1 MGLFNRNRTPEMS
14 DRRKE
19 LLNKSDSAERK
30 VWWKYFLLVVLFMV
44 VLFFFADTVAEWF
57 PNINALSLI
66 LAVPL
71 SIGTG
76 VVCHI
81 EFAKSMKSIRHATEA
96 SCYLEKNS
104 VDVSEQ
110 SDTFVVYR
118 SYANGSVEE
127 TSDDPNKGNF

>member
-1 MGLFNRNRTPEMS
+1 MDLFNRSQTPEMS
-14 DRRKE
+14 DRRKA
-19 LLNKSDSAERK
+19 LLDKSDSAERK
-30 VWWKYFLLVVLFMV
+30 VLWKYFLLVALILAVLFC
-44 VLFFFADTVAEWF
+44 LADTVAEWF

-81 EFAKSMKSIRHATEA
+81 ELAKRMKTIRHATEA
-96 SCYLEKNS
+96 SSYLEKDS

-110 SDTFVVYR
+110 SDTFVIYK
-118 SYANGSVEE
+118 SYVRGSVEE

>member
-1 MGLFNRNRTPEMS
+1 MSLFSRNHTPEMS

-19 LLNKSDSAERK
+19 LLDKSDAAERQ
-30 VWWKYFLLVVLFMV
+30 VWWKYFLLVALLLAVM
-44 VLFFFADTVAEWF
+44 FFLTDIVAQWL
-57 PNINALSLI
+57 PNLNALALI

-81 EFAKSMKSIRHATEA
+81 ELGKSMKSISHATKA
-96 SCYLEKNS
+96 VDYLEKNS
-104 VDVSEQ
+104 VNVIDS
-110 SDTFVVYR
+110 SDKFVIYK
-118 SYANGSVEE
+118 SYAHGSVKE

>member
-1 MGLFNRNRTPEMS
+1 MS
-14 DRRKE
+14 DRRKA
-19 LLNKSDSAERK
+19 LLDKSDSAERK
-30 VWWKYFLLVVLFMV
+30 DWRKYFLLVVLILV
-44 VLFFFADTVAEWF
+44 ILFYLSDTVAEWF
-57 PNINALSLI
+57 PNLDALSLI

-81 EFAKSMKSIRHATEA
+81 ELAKRMKTIRHATEA
-96 SCYLEKNS
+96 SSYLEKNS

-110 SDTFVVYR
+110 SDKFVVYR

>member
-1 MGLFNRNRTPEMS
+1 VGLFNRSKTPEMS

-19 LLNKSDSAERK
+19 LLDKSDSDERK

-44 VLFFFADTVAEWF
+44 VLFCLADTVAEWF
-57 PNINALSLI
+57 PNLDAMSLI

-81 EFAKSMKSIRHATEA
+81 ELAKRMKTIRHATEA
-96 SCYLEKNS
+96 SSYLEKDS

-110 SDTFVVYR
+110 SDTFVIYK
-118 SYANGSVEE
+118 SYAKGSVEE
-127 TSDDPNKGNF
+127 TSNDPNKGNF

>member
-1 MGLFNRNRTPEMS
+1 MGLSNRNHTPEMS

-19 LLNKSDSAERK
+19 LLNKSDAAERK
-30 VWWKYFLLVVLFMV
+30 VWWKYFLLVALILAAM
-44 VLFFFADTVAEWF
+44 FFFADTVEQWF
-57 PNINALSLI
+57 PNLNALALI

-76 VVCHI
+76 VVCHV
-81 EFAKSMKSIRHATEA
+81 EMGKSMKSISHATEA
-96 SCYLEKNS
+96 SSYLEKDS
-104 VDVSEQ
+104 VDVTASRDE
-110 SDTFVVYR
+110 FVIYK

>member
-1 MGLFNRNRTPEMS
+1 MDLFNRGQTPEMS
-14 DRRKE
+14 DRRKA
-19 LLNKSDSAERK
+19 LLDKSDSAERK
-30 VWWKYFLLVVLFMV
+30 VLWKYFLLLVLFMI
-44 VLFFFADTVAEWF
+44 VLFCLADTVAEWF

-81 EFAKSMKSIRHATEA
+81 EFAEKMKTIRHATEA

-110 SDTFVVYR
+110 SDTFVIYK
-118 SYANGSVEE
+118 SYVRGSVEE